1 MITANALHI
10 LCFGD
15 SITHGFSK
23 MGTLYHPYAIAL
35 QASLERAFPTWN
47 ITIDE
52 QGQNGDQVASPPGG
66 FLPRMDI
73 LYEEVHPHNPYDF
86 AVVLGGTN
94 DICVGRPAPD
104 IYNALKLVWEIPL
117 SHETE
122 VLALTI
128 TEITPEP
135 EPAGRIDRLNS
146 AIMNHEGGH
155 HYHTLDLHNVVPWKT
170 ATPAQRKEIWDDGI
184 HFTPKGY
191 DLIGNVIAGRIIDL
205 VNKRSTLTTQDPIQ
219 DETSVDEKLELKR
232 NMAMKPRI
240 LSSSGEG
247 KRLRSGRVVMVKA

>member
-1 MITANALHI
+1 MIIANSLHV

-23 MGTLYHPYAIAL
+23 MGTVYHPYAIAL
-35 QASLERAFPTWN
+35 QASLESAFPSWN

-94 DICVGRPAPD
+94 DVCVGRPAFD
-104 IYNALKLVWEIPL
+104 IYEALKLVWEIPL
-117 SHETE
+117 SHETT

-128 TEITPEP
+128 PEITPEP
-135 EPAGRIDRLNS
+135 RPVGRIDKLNS
-146 AIMNHEGGH
+146 AIMNHE
-155 HYHTLDLHNVVPWKT
+155 DLHNIVPWKT

-191 DLIGNVIAGRIIDL
+191 DLIGNVIAGKIIDL
-205 VNKRSTLTTQDPIQ
+205 VSKRNSLATQDPIR
-219 DETSVDEKLELKR
+219 DKTSDDGKLELKR
-232 NMAMKPRI
+232 NRAMNPSIIDSRR
-240 LSSSGEG
+240 EG
-247 KRLRSGRVVMVKA
+247 KRLRSGRMMGA